1 MQKDIKHLSSGVGDA
16 RKNFYQLM
24 NEIMKITL
32 TKNEIREN
40 FNLNSDV
47 EKIQETIKNTYRLNF
62 PTMTAK
68 EIITKCDNKGKGGKI
83 LYNTW
88 MFNEDFYKKEK
99 TREGWKTIDLDL
111 IGKGKTFDECKELAE
126 KSGGEMLN
134 FAEFIYLIVEYEKE
148 TGKRL
153 FENEYTWTSSRASGG
168 TLAISGGFGSVG
180 VYSSRWGPRGS
191 ASFMGVCVSRRD

>member
-1 MQKDIKHLSSGVGDA
+1 
-16 RKNFYQLM
+16 M

-32 TKNEIREN
+32 TKNEIREK
-40 FNLNSDV
+40 FNLPIGIEIEISDA

-68 EIITKCDNKGKGGKI
+68 EIITKCNNKGKGGKM
-83 LYNTW
+83 LYSTW
-88 MFNEDFYKKEK
+88 LLDEDFYKKET

-111 IGKGKTFDECKELAE
+111 IGKEKTFDECKELAE

-153 FENEYTWTSSRASGG
+153 FENEYTWTSSRASDGF
-168 TLAISGGFGSVG
+168 LAISGHFGSGGVRSASWRPGRSASYVG
-180 VYSSRWGPRGS
+180 V
-191 ASFMGVCVSRRD
+191 CLSRRD